1 MITVFIIAQ
10 RFARKGK
17 HRSKNEKGAVSNAK
31 IKAFEAAFF
40 LFFCFSKEK
49 IPHRDKKEHD

>member
-1 MITVFIIAQ
+1 LIDLLI
-10 RFARKGK
+10 KK
-17 HRSKNEKGAVSNAK
+17 PGAVSNAK